1 MSHDKFY
8 AKSQSSSKLKSL
20 EERLNE
26 DDNFV
31 PLNYHG
37 KDAVAFMKRGMDKWL
52 F

>member
-1 MSHDKFY
+1 MSHDKSHN
-8 AKSQSSSKLKSL
+8 KSQSSSKLKSL
-20 EERLNE
+20 EERLKE

-37 KDAVAFMKRGMDKWL
+37 KDAVAYMKRGMDKWL